1 MTHLEVGALIYI
13 EMKELIRIQQVN
25 NQGLVNA
32 RELHAFLIKDAKGGQ
47 TGRMFAHWI
56 KERIEQYG
64 FIENQDYSII
74 EYDYKGNIIALNG
87 KSDTQ
92 AHKREYGLTLDMCKE
107 LCMVENNDKGKE
119 ARQYFIAV
127 EKQSLKPAYTI
138 PQNYAEALEFA
149 AKQQRMIESN
159 TKEIARL
166 RPMADFV
173 GRSINSDGL
182 TEMSMAVKVL
192 GLPYGRNKF
201 YALLRKAGVFFKN
214 RNEPLQQ
221 YIEMGFFQMK
231 QKIITRKSHP
241 TIVVNVPFMTQKG
254 MLRMSA
260 WLQERG
266 YFDLNKVLNFLSK

>member
-1 MTHLEVGALIYI
+1 
-13 EMKELIRIQQVN
+13 
-25 NQGLVNA
+25 
-32 RELHAFLIKDAKGGQ
+32 
-47 TGRMFAHWI
+47 
-56 KERIEQYG
+56 
-64 FIENQDYSII
+64 
-74 EYDYKGNIIALNG
+74 
-87 KSDTQ
+87 
-92 AHKREYGLTLDMCKE
+92 
-107 LCMVENNDKGKE
+107 
-119 ARQYFIAV
+119 
-127 EKQSLKPAYTI
+127 
-138 PQNYAEALEFA
+138 
-149 AKQQRMIESN
+149 
-159 TKEIARL
+159 
-166 RPMADFV
+166 MADFV

>member
-1 MTHLEVGALIYI
+1 
-13 EMKELIRIQQVN
+13 
-25 NQGLVNA
+25 
-32 RELHAFLIKDAKGGQ
+32 
-47 TGRMFAHWI
+47 
-56 KERIEQYG
+56 
-64 FIENQDYSII
+64 
-74 EYDYKGNIIALNG
+74 
-87 KSDTQ
+87 
-92 AHKREYGLTLDMCKE
+92 
-107 LCMVENNDKGKE
+107 MVENNDKGKE